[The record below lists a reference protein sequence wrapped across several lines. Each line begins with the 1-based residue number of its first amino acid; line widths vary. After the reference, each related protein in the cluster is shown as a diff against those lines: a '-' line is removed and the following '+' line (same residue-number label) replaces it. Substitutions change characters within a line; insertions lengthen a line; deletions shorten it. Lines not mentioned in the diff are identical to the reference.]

1 MIASQTC
8 CIGNDGSHMR
18 CQTRNQMILRDSQRG
33 RWAPLVDYEP
43 AWDESS
49 GYERATEAPSRTI
62 NQVFA
67 CVVSVLPREAG
78 MVTADPVA
86 KVPRPRDAKEMARR
100 MRQRSRRGPVRAVGL
115 PPAHTHK

>member
-33 RWAPLVDYEP
+33 RWAPLADYEP
-43 AWDESS
+43 AWGELD

-67 CVVSVLPREAG
+67 RVVSVLPTEAA
-78 MVTADPVA
+78 MVPADPVA
-86 KVPRPRDAKEMARR
+86 KLPRAREAKSMAGR
-100 MRQRSRRGPVRAVGL
+100 MRQRSRRGPVRGAGRRSY
-115 PPAHTHK
+115 HT

>member
-18 CQTRNQMILRDSQRG
+18 CQTRNQMILRDSHRR

-43 AWDESS
+43 AWEELG

-67 CVVSVLPREAG
+67 RVVSVLPREPA
-78 MVTADPVA
+78 MASAAPAAT
-86 KVPRPRDAKEMARR
+86 VPRPRGAKARAGR
-100 MRQRSRRGPVRAVGL
+100 MRPRGR
-115 PPAHTHK
+115 